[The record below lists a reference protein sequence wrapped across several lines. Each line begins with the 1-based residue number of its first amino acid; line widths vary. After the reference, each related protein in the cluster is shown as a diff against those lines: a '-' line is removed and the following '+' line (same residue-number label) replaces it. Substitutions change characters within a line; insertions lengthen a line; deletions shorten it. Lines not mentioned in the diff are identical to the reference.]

1 MKCIGLWSPGLRK
14 FFLKNLLNPPGP
26 SPAYLMYAPLDD
38 VPLSDVV
45 IVHIVSRPYSSLN
58 DEKVIYDS
66 NQEVKQQIAHR
77 RMRF

>member
-1 MKCIGLWSPGLRK
+1 
-14 FFLKNLLNPPGP
+14 
-26 SPAYLMYAPLDD
+26 MYAPLDD

-45 IVHIVSRPYSSLN
+45 IIHIVSRPYSSLN

-77 RMRF
+77 KMRF